1 MAGRKSK
8 MAEIE
13 ARFGEP
19 VATLIRHYYYEKGY
33 TLDQLAQ
40 LFGVGRATV
49 SVWMLKLGLPTRSWK
64 LPDPDSDSGKRN
76 AAAEEITLQK

>member
-19 VATLIRHYYYEKGY
+19 IETLIRHYYYEREY
-33 TLDQLAQ
+33 TLDQLAK
-40 LFGVGRATV
+40 LFGVSRATV
-49 SVWMLKLGLPTRSWK
+49 SVWMLKLGLPTRNWK
-64 LPDPDSDSGKRN
+64 LPDPDNDRRN
-76 AAAEEITLQK
+76 PGTQTVSLQR